1 MSECVHNS
9 VQRQATAL
17 SIRPPSVGLAN
28 SAADVKLRTVKSQ
41 KVFSLLHLYLR
52 LTNLF
57 LALSLYVSLSL
68 YLYLSCSL
76 FHLSCHTQN
85 RSQGSS
91 RKTQQQKTSCNVC
104 DSGSTFGRCISSRVG
119 VKCVCVCV
127 ATKLS
132 KYCNAIK
139 VNTFNYVCPNVA
151 LMMLALLWRTI

>member
-9 VQRQATAL
+9 VQRLATAL

-68 YLYLSCSL
+68 SICICLAPSFICLVTHKTDHKVRQGKHNNRKPHAICV
-76 FHLSCHTQN
+76 TQAALLAAVF
-85 RSQGSS
+85 QVEWVSS
-91 RKTQQQKTSCNVC
+91 V
-104 DSGSTFGRCISSRVG
+104 
-119 VKCVCVCV
+119 CVCVC
-127 ATKLS
+127 S
-132 KYCNAIK
+132 Y
-139 VNTFNYVCPNVA
+139 
-151 LMMLALLWRTI
+151 